1 MSLLRRDRW
10 QSIQTLRLLE
20 GGIDYFER
28 VEAVLTAAKKS
39 IYLEVYIFSADSQ
52 AKKIVDILCLAAQR
66 GLEVKVI
73 LDWLGSSPFQY
84 EKDFL
89 SAGVQLSYYNPAWF
103 GTLGFSRTHRKL
115 IVVDELVAFVGGVNI
130 CDDSKDVLGNQLPGM
145 RWDLALEVTGAIVE
159 KVHVTFLRQWQRLQP
174 NALHP
179 KNILKRIL
187 EQELPWS
194 SSHFLGLRHGNK
206 EGLAFIARD
215 NLHHR
220 RDIERAYLKAIGQ
233 ARDEIWLATP
243 YFLPGRRLRKA
254 LVNAAKRGVSVNL
267 LLGTDEFKILNWAVP
282 SLYGQLLAANVVIY
296 EYPKALLHT
305 KAMVVDRRWATLGSS
320 NCDHLSFL
328 LNHEANLI
336 IRNHPVIKE
345 IRWKIADQANDNGIK
360 VEPNVYAQRSYF
372 KKVFNWVAY
381 VFVRA
386 TMSLLTISV
395 KDKEIPKIN

>member
-10 QSIQTLRLLE
+10 QNIHTLNLLE
-20 GGIDYFER
+20 GGKDYFQRIE
-28 VEAVLTAAKKS
+28 EALTAAKKS

-52 AKKIVDILCLAAQR
+52 AKKIVDILCAAAQK

-73 LDWLGSSPFQY
+73 LDWLGSSPFQH
-84 EKDFL
+84 EKEFL
-89 SAGVQLSYYNPAWF
+89 SAGVEFSYYNPAWF
-103 GTLGFSRTHRKL
+103 GPLGFSRTHRKL
-115 IVVDELVAFVGGVNI
+115 VVVDEVIAFVGGVNV
-130 CDDSKDVLGNQLPGM
+130 CDDSKDSLGNTLHGV
-145 RWDLALEVTGAIVE
+145 RWDLALEVTGAVVE
-159 KVHVTFLRQWQRLQP
+159 KVHATFLRQWQRLQP

-179 KNILKRIL
+179 KNLLKRIL

-233 ARDEIWLATP
+233 ARDEIWLVTP

-254 LVNAAKRGVSVNL
+254 LVTAAGRGVSVNL

-320 NCDHLSFL
+320 NCDQLSFL

-336 IRNHPVIKE
+336 IRNHQVIKE
-345 IRWKIADQANDNGIK
+345 IRWKIADQA
-360 VEPNVYAQRSYF
+360 
-372 KKVFNWVAY
+372 
-381 VFVRA
+381 
-386 TMSLLTISV
+386 
-395 KDKEIPKIN
+395 

>member
-10 QSIQTLRLLE
+10 QSIHTLKLLE
-20 GGIDYFER
+20 GGKDYFQRIE
-28 VEAVLTAAKKS
+28 ETLTAAKKS

-52 AKKIVDILCLAAQR
+52 AKKIVDILCAAAQK

-73 LDWLGSSPFQY
+73 LDWLGSSPFQH
-84 EKDFL
+84 EKEFL
-89 SAGVQLSYYNPAWF
+89 SAGVEFSYYNPAWF
-103 GTLGFSRTHRKL
+103 GPLGFSRTHRKL
-115 IVVDELVAFVGGVNI
+115 VVVDEVIAFVGGVNV
-130 CDDSKDVLGNQLPGM
+130 CDDSKDSLGNTLRGV
-145 RWDLALEVTGAIVE
+145 RWDLALEATGTVVE
-159 KVHVTFLRQWQRLQP
+159 KVHATFLRQWQRLQP

-179 KNILKRIL
+179 KNLLKRIL

-233 ARDEIWLATP
+233 ARDEIWLVTP

-254 LVNAAKRGVSVNL
+254 LVNAAGRGVSVNL

-320 NCDHLSFL
+320 NCDQLSFL

-336 IRNHPVIKE
+336 IRNHQVIKE
-345 IRWKIADQANDNGIK
+345 IRWKIADQASDNGIK

-372 KKVFNWVAY
+372 KKIFNWVAY

-386 TMSLLTISV
+386 TMGLLTISA
-395 KDKEIPKIN
+395 KDKEIPKN

>member
-10 QSIQTLRLLE
+10 QSIHTLKLLE
-20 GGIDYFER
+20 GGKNYFER
-28 VEAVLTAAKKS
+28 IEEVLTAAKKS
-39 IYLEVYIFSADSQ
+39 IYLEVYIFSGDSQ
-52 AKKIVDILCLAAQR
+52 AKKIVDILCAAAKQ
-66 GLEVKVI
+66 GVEVKLIV
-73 LDWLGSSPFQY
+73 DWLGSSPFQF
-84 EKDFL
+84 EAEL
-89 SAGVQLSYYNPAWF
+89 MAAGVDLNYYNPAWF
-103 GTLGFSRTHRKL
+103 GPLGFSRTHRKL
-115 IVVDELVAFVGGVNI
+115 VVVDEAIAFVGGVNV
-130 CDDSKDVLGNQLPGM
+130 CDDTKDAVGNQLAGA

-159 KVHVTFLRQWQRLQP
+159 KVHATFLRQWQRLQP
-174 NALHP
+174 KALHP

-233 ARDEIWLATP
+233 ARDEIWLVTP
-243 YFLPGRRLRKA
+243 YFLPGRRLRRA
-254 LVNAAKRGVSVNL
+254 LINAAKRGVSVNL
-267 LLGTDEFKILNWAVP
+267 LLGRDEFRVLNWAVP
-282 SLYGQLLAANVVIY
+282 SLYGQLLAANIAIY

-336 IRNHPVIKE
+336 IRNHSVIKE
-345 IRWKIADQANDNGIK
+345 IRWKIADQATDNGVK

-372 KKVFNWVAY
+372 EKVFNWVAY
-381 VFVRA
+381 MFVRVV
-386 TMSLLTISV
+386 MGLLTIGV
-395 KDKEIPKIN
+395 KDKEIPSIN

>member
-10 QSIQTLRLLE
+10 QSIHTLKLLE
-20 GGIDYFER
+20 GGKDYFQRIE
-28 VEAVLTAAKKS
+28 EALTAAKKS

-52 AKKIVDILCLAAQR
+52 AKKIVDILCAAAQK

-73 LDWLGSSPFQY
+73 LDWLGSSPFQH
-84 EKDFL
+84 EKEFL
-89 SAGVQLSYYNPAWF
+89 SAGVEFSYYNPAWF
-103 GTLGFSRTHRKL
+103 GPLGFSRTHRKL
-115 IVVDELVAFVGGVNI
+115 VVVDEVIAFVGGVNV
-130 CDDSKDVLGNQLPGM
+130 CDDSKDSLGNTLHGV
-145 RWDLALEVTGAIVE
+145 RWDLALEATGTVVE
-159 KVHVTFLRQWQRLQP
+159 KVHATFLRQWQRLQP

-179 KNILKRIL
+179 KNLLKRIL

-233 ARDEIWLATP
+233 ARDEIWLVTP

-254 LVNAAKRGVSVNL
+254 LVNAAGRGVSVNL

-320 NCDHLSFL
+320 NCDQLSFL

-336 IRNHPVIKE
+336 IRNHQVIKE
-345 IRWKIADQANDNGIK
+345 IRWKIADQASDNGIK

-372 KKVFNWVAY
+372 KKIFNWVAY

-386 TMSLLTISV
+386 TMGLLTISA
-395 KDKEIPKIN
+395 KDKEIPKN

>member
-10 QSIQTLRLLE
+10 QSIHTLELLE
-20 GGIDYFER
+20 GGKDYFQRIE
-28 VEAVLTAAKKS
+28 ETLTAAKKS

-52 AKKIVDILCLAAQR
+52 AKKIVDILCAAAQK

-73 LDWLGSSPFQY
+73 LDWLGSSPFQH
-84 EKDFL
+84 EKEFL
-89 SAGVQLSYYNPAWF
+89 SAGVEFSYYNPAWF
-103 GTLGFSRTHRKL
+103 GPLGFSRTHRKL
-115 IVVDELVAFVGGVNI
+115 VVVDEVIAFVGGVNV
-130 CDDSKDVLGNQLPGM
+130 CDDSKDSLGNTLHGV
-145 RWDLALEVTGAIVE
+145 RWDLALEATGTVVE
-159 KVHVTFLRQWQRLQP
+159 KVHATFLRQWQRLQP

-179 KNILKRIL
+179 KNLLKRIL

-233 ARDEIWLATP
+233 ARDEIWLVTP

-254 LVNAAKRGVSVNL
+254 LVNAAGRGVSVNL

-320 NCDHLSFL
+320 NCDQLSFL

-336 IRNHPVIKE
+336 IRNHQVIKE
-345 IRWKIADQANDNGIK
+345 IRWKIADQASDNGIK

-372 KKVFNWVAY
+372 KKIFNWVAY

-386 TMSLLTISV
+386 TMGLLTISA
-395 KDKEIPKIN
+395 KDKEIPKN

>member
-10 QSIQTLRLLE
+10 QSIHTLKLLE
-20 GGIDYFER
+20 GGKDYFQRIE
-28 VEAVLTAAKKS
+28 ETLTAAKKS

-52 AKKIVDILCLAAQR
+52 AKKIVDILCAAAQK

-73 LDWLGSSPFQY
+73 LDWLGSSPFQH
-84 EKDFL
+84 EKEFL
-89 SAGVQLSYYNPAWF
+89 SAGVEFSYYNPAWF
-103 GTLGFSRTHRKL
+103 GPLGFSRTHRKL
-115 IVVDELVAFVGGVNI
+115 VVVDEVIAFVSGVNV
-130 CDDSKDVLGNQLPGM
+130 CDDSKDSLGNTLRGV
-145 RWDLALEVTGAIVE
+145 RWDLALEATGTVVE
-159 KVHVTFLRQWQRLQP
+159 KVHATFLRQWQRLQP

-179 KNILKRIL
+179 KNLLKRIL

-233 ARDEIWLATP
+233 ARDEIWLVTP

-254 LVNAAKRGVSVNL
+254 LVNAAGRGVSVNL

-320 NCDHLSFL
+320 NCDQLSFL

-336 IRNHPVIKE
+336 IRNHQVIKE
-345 IRWKIADQANDNGIK
+345 IRWKIADQASDNGIK

-372 KKVFNWVAY
+372 KKIFNWVAY

-386 TMSLLTISV
+386 TMGLLTISA
-395 KDKEIPKIN
+395 KDKEIPKN

>member
-10 QSIQTLRLLE
+10 QSIHTLKLLE
-20 GGIDYFER
+20 GGKDYFQRIE
-28 VEAVLTAAKKS
+28 ETLTTAKKS

-52 AKKIVDILCLAAQR
+52 AKKIVDILCAAAQK

-73 LDWLGSSPFQY
+73 LDWLGSSPFQH
-84 EKDFL
+84 EKEFL
-89 SAGVQLSYYNPAWF
+89 SAGVEFSYYNPAWF
-103 GTLGFSRTHRKL
+103 GPLGFSRTHRKL
-115 IVVDELVAFVGGVNI
+115 VVVDEVIAFVGGVNV
-130 CDDSKDVLGNQLPGM
+130 CDDSKDSLGNTLHGV
-145 RWDLALEVTGAIVE
+145 RWDLALEATGTVVE
-159 KVHVTFLRQWQRLQP
+159 KVHATFLRQWQRLQP

-179 KNILKRIL
+179 KNLLKRIL

-233 ARDEIWLATP
+233 ARDEIWLVTP

-254 LVNAAKRGVSVNL
+254 LVNAAGRGVSVNL

-320 NCDHLSFL
+320 NCDQLSFL

-336 IRNHPVIKE
+336 IRNHQVIKE
-345 IRWKIADQANDNGIK
+345 IRWKIADQASDNGIK

-372 KKVFNWVAY
+372 KKIFNWVAY

-386 TMSLLTISV
+386 TMGLLTISA
-395 KDKEIPKIN
+395 KDKEIPKN

>member
-10 QSIQTLRLLE
+10 QSIQTLKLLE
-20 GGIDYFER
+20 GGKDYFAR
-28 VEAVLTAAKKS
+28 VEAVLKAAKKS

-52 AKKIVDILCLAAQR
+52 AKKIVDILCFSARQ
-66 GLEVKVI
+66 GVEVRVI
-73 LDWLGSSPFQY
+73 LDWLGSAPFQH

-89 SAGVQLSYYNPAWF
+89 SAGVQYSYYNPAWF
-103 GTLGFSRTHRKL
+103 GPLGFSRTHRKL
-115 IVVDELVAFVGGVNI
+115 IVVDEVIAFVGGVNI
-130 CDDSKDVLGNQLPGM
+130 CDDSKDVIGNVLPGM
-145 RWDLALEVTGAIVE
+145 RWDLALEATGTIVE
-159 KVHVTFLRQWQRLQP
+159 KVHAAFLRQWQRLQP

-233 ARDEIWLATP
+233 ARDEIWLVTP

-254 LVNAAKRGVSVNL
+254 LVNAANRGVSVNL
-267 LLGTDEFKILNWAVP
+267 LLGMDEFKILNWAVP
-282 SLYGQLLAANVVIY
+282 SLYGQLLAANVAIY

-336 IRNHPVIKE
+336 IRNHQVIKE
-345 IRWKIADQANDNGIK
+345 IRWKISDQANDNGIK

-372 KKVFNWVAY
+372 KKVFNWMAY

-395 KDKEIPKIN
+395 KDKEMPKTN

>member
-20 GGIDYFER
+20 GGVDYFER

-39 IYLEVYIFSADSQ
+39 IYLEVYIFSADAQ

-66 GLEVKVI
+66 GIEVKVI

-89 SAGVQLSYYNPAWF
+89 SAGVQFSYYNPAWF

-130 CDDSKDVLGNQLPGM
+130 CDDSKDVLGNQLPGV

-159 KVHVTFLRQWQRLQP
+159 KVHATFLRQWQRLQP

-282 SLYGQLLAANVVIY
+282 SLYGQLLAANIVIY

-336 IRNHPVIKE
+336 IRNHQVIKE

-372 KKVFNWVAY
+372 KKVFNWVVY

>member
-10 QSIQTLRLLE
+10 QSIQTLKLLE
-20 GGIDYFER
+20 GGKDYFER
-28 VEAVLTAAKKS
+28 VEAVLAAAKKS

-52 AKKIVDILCLAAQR
+52 AKKIVDILCFAAKR
-66 GLEVKVI
+66 GLEVRVI
-73 LDWLGSSPFQY
+73 LDWLGSAPFQY

-89 SAGVQLSYYNPAWF
+89 SAGVQCSYYNPAWF
-103 GTLGFSRTHRKL
+103 GPLGFSRTHRKL
-115 IVVDELVAFVGGVNI
+115 IVVDEVIAFVGGVNI
-130 CDDSKDVLGNQLPGM
+130 CDDSKDAIGNVLPGM
-145 RWDLALEVTGAIVE
+145 RWDLALEATGTIVE
-159 KVHVTFLRQWQRLQP
+159 KVHAAFLRQWQRLQP

-233 ARDEIWLATP
+233 ARDEIWLVTP

-254 LVNAAKRGVSVNL
+254 LVNAANRGVSVNL
-267 LLGTDEFKILNWAVP
+267 LLGMDEFKILNWAVP
-282 SLYGQLLAANVVIY
+282 SLYGQLLAANVAIY

-336 IRNHPVIKE
+336 IRNHQVIKE
-345 IRWKIADQANDNGIK
+345 IRWKISDQANDNGIK

-372 KKVFNWVAY
+372 KKVFNWMAY

-395 KDKEIPKIN
+395 KDKEMPKTN